1 MGVAQG
7 GAMSLSE
14 YEPQGERVR
23 ILVDELGG
31 IERELWAVVVV
42 MLLAD
47 VWLTHVGIE
56 HGLRE
61 GNPAVRVLIE
71 MFGIGALAA
80 LKGAVLGLAGL
91 VTEAMPAW
99 QTPFVQLG
107 LALPWFAAVLVNGA
121 LLMLL

>member
-1 MGVAQG
+1 
-7 GAMSLSE
+7 MSLSE
-14 YEPQGERVR
+14 HETQGERVR
-23 ILVDELGG
+23 ALFDVLRG

-61 GNPAVRVLIE
+61 GNPAVRALIE

-80 LKGAVLGLAGL
+80 LKGTVLGLAGL
-91 VTEAMPAW
+91 VAEAVPAW
-99 QTPFVQLG
+99 QTPVIPLG
-107 LALPWFAAVLVNGA
+107 LALPWLAAVLVNGA
-121 LLMLL
+121 LLVVM